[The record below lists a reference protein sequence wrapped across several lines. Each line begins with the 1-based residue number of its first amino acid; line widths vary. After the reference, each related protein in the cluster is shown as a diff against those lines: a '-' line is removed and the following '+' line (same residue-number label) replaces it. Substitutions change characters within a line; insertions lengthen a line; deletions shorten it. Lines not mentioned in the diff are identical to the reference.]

1 MRKPVI
7 VIGLDALSPIL
18 LEQWMEAGELPALGA
33 LAQQGTYARQRNYDF
48 YRTENSWLTL
58 LHGCSPEIS
67 HEWGHQ
73 TYDAGTYRVTERASY
88 AFRELPP
95 FYALGSRRRVAV
107 FDVPLTGL
115 VDDVDGIQLL
125 GWGTEVNQILR
136 QSSPPDLMAEMIS
149 SHGRHPLYDTI
160 TNADDGSETLSYR
173 IPSVYDV
180 ERLRSVRD
188 QLLSAVRQRTAI
200 LRELLRRDRWDLVF
214 CAYGE
219 IHTAGH
225 LFWHL
230 GRPHPIADALLP
242 KAGSDFLLDVMKG
255 IDNALAA
262 LMDDVSADADVYV
275 LSPHGMQAN
284 SLDLYSMAF
293 LPELL
298 YRWSSGEMAFRGASA
313 GAALVPPR
321 LDYARHWR
329 DEIWDLRTHHG
340 DQVLE
345 SPFSQEARGDPLDWD
360 PGNWYRPLW
369 PKMRAF
375 SLPGYSE
382 GLVRLNV
389 IGRDG
394 PGGIAPGDFA
404 ATCDE
409 LTEIIDALTDA
420 RTGERMVE
428 RVVRVR
434 DQPGLHSS
442 TASSADL
449 MVVWREGLVTDV
461 VEHPDF
467 GQIGPVPFFRTGGH
481 ATEGF
486 VLARGGEF
494 APGERLAAVQ
504 TADVTSTILH
514 SLDIPPPTHAQ
525 GTPMQTALAR
535 NREHVRKQ

>member
-1 MRKPVI
+1 MARPVL
-7 VIGLDALSPIL
+7 VVGLDALSPSL
-18 LEQWMEAGELPALGA
+18 LEQWMDHGELPVLAA
-33 LAQQGTYARQRNYDF
+33 LARQGTYARQRNYSF

-73 TYDAGTYRVTERASY
+73 AYDAGSYRVIEWASY
-88 AFRELPP
+88 AFRKFPP
-95 FYALGSRRRVAV
+95 FYALGDRKRVAV

-136 QSSPPDLMAEMIS
+136 QSSPADLMAEMIS
-149 SHGRHPLYDTI
+149 RHGRHPLYDTI

-173 IPSVYDV
+173 IPSIYDV
-180 ERLRSVRD
+180 HRLRRVRD

-200 LRELLRRDRWDLVF
+200 LREILRRDCWDLVF

-225 LFWHL
+225 LFWHV
-230 GRPHPIADALLP
+230 GRQHPIAEALLRQ
-242 KAGSDFLLDVMKG
+242 AGSDFMLDVMKG
-255 IDNALAA
+255 IDRALAD
-262 LMDDVSADADVYV
+262 LMDDVSGETDVYV
-275 LSPHGMQAN
+275 LSPHGMQGN
-284 SLDLYSMAF
+284 SLDLYSMVF

-298 YRWSSGEMAFRGASA
+298 YRWSSGKMAFKGARAGSA
-313 GAALVPPR
+313 LLPPR
-321 LDYARHWR
+321 LDYSRHWR

-340 DQVLE
+340 EQVLE
-345 SPFSQEARGDPLDWD
+345 SPLSQEARGDPLDWD

-389 IGRDG
+389 VGRDG

-404 ATCDE
+404 TTCDE
-409 LTEIIDALTDA
+409 LTAIIDALTDA
-420 RTGERMVE
+420 RSGERMVE
-428 RVVRVR
+428 RIVRVR
-434 DQPGLHSS
+434 NQPGLNSS

-461 VEHPDF
+461 VEHPHF

-486 VLARGGEF
+486 VLARGAEF
-494 APGERLAAVQ
+494 APGERRAAVQ
-504 TADVTSTILH
+504 TADVTATILH
-514 SLDIPPPTHAQ
+514 SMDISPPAHAQ
-525 GTPMQTALAR
+525 GTPMQTVVLR
-535 NREHVRKQ
+535 NGE